1 MVTNTVTSS
10 SSSSSP
16 SSSSP
21 LETCALSIIRGSLV
35 GAFVGI
41 SFHAIGGSLALQQ
54 GRKTLT
60 PKVIALEAGR
70 AGARLSAVVAGYT
83 AVRCLLQN
91 IQRSDALACA
101 GAGACAVAVPTL
113 ADERRVKFMKEI
125 FSNALS
131 SASGGGG
138 VKGFSRSGP
147 PPPVPLH
154 LIAVSAAFSGAII
167 LGGTDVL
174 LWRVL
179 GVRW

>member
-1 MVTNTVTSS
+1 MTVTFTSTFS
-10 SSSSSP
+10 TPCST
-16 SSSSP
+16 SSP
-21 LETCALSIIRGSLV
+21 LETCALSIIRGGLV

-41 SFHAIGGSLALQQ
+41 SFHAIGGSIALQQ

-91 IQRSDALACA
+91 IQRNDALACA

-138 VKGFSRSGP
+138 GGKGFSRSGP